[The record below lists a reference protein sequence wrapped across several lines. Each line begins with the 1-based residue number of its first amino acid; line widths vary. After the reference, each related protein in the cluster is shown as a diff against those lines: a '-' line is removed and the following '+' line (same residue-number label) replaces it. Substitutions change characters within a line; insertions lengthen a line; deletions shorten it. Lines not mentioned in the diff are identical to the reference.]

1 MQGFG
6 LYFMDI
12 DGRREL
18 LAWDPQV
25 SCNHP
30 VPLAERPRIPKR
42 PSEVDYR
49 KTQGTYYVQDVYLG
63 PGLKG
68 IPRGTIKSL
77 RVVALEFRAAGIGRN
92 FNEGPAGNALASTPI
107 SIDNGA
113 WDVKRVLGTAKVAE
127 DGSACFSVPART
139 PVYFQLLDEDNCVVQ
154 SMRSWSTLQPGE
166 TFSCVG
172 CHEDKN
178 TSPPPAT
185 KAAGGL

>member
-1 MQGFG
+1 M
-6 LYFMDI
+6 
-12 DGRREL
+12 
-18 LAWDPQV
+18 
-25 SCNHP
+25 
-30 VPLAERPRIPKR
+30 PLAERARIPQR

-49 KTQGTYYVQDVYLG
+49 KTQGTYYVQDVHLG

-92 FNEGPAGNALASTPI
+92 FNKGPAGNALASTPI
-107 SIDNGA
+107 SVDNGA
-113 WDVKRVLGTAKVAE
+113 WDVKRVLGTAKVGK
-127 DGSACFSVPART
+127 DGSACFFVPART

-178 TSPPPAT
+178 TSPPPVS
-185 KAAGGL
+185 KAAGGV